1 MSAMAAA
8 VDEFDQQ
15 GISFGFVLPGK
26 PVPHYIGVGETA
38 PAECPGPFASPAAA
52 AGHLCVYESSVSNAG
67 TTLVFNPVDDAPNE
81 SATRGFGI
89 YVESAAAGP
98 YWVQAPGP

>member
-1 MSAMAAA
+1 MSSTNRASRSAS
-8 VDEFDQQ
+8 
-15 GISFGFVLPGK
+15 SFPGSRFRTTSASAKRRLLSVRGRSRARLPQ
-26 PVPHYIGVGETA
+26 
-38 PAECPGPFASPAAA
+38 PAICA
-52 AGHLCVYESSVSNAG
+52 YESSVSNAG